1 MRYRS
6 ESRYTGGGRGCQ
18 SLFPNSSTDRNS
30 SLSSGGG
37 GGSFVSG
44 GACKTNGDASRVS
57 AQPFS
62 PRPIFIPFSSRFLAL
77 SFTRCGAIC
86 SLAYLLTFHA
96 RKPNV
101 YYRACLAISVLYF
114 SLPPYSRC
122 SRERRQNKGFH
133 SLNFRSQILQSP
145 VSRIPTRATYRKRCY
160 RPPPLPVEALRCL
173 RNIARDSIRTSRSNL

>member
-1 MRYRS
+1 MQNKRRR
-6 ESRYTGGGRGCQ
+6 ESR
-18 SLFPNSSTDRNS
+18 
-30 SLSSGGG
+30 LSATLLAPSH
-37 GGSFVSG
+37 FYPILL
-44 GACKTNGDASRVS
+44 
-57 AQPFS
+57 PF
-62 PRPIFIPFSSRFLAL
+62 PRPFVYSLRSYLLARL
-77 SFTRCGAIC
+77 LT
-86 SLAYLLTFHA
+86 YLLTFHA